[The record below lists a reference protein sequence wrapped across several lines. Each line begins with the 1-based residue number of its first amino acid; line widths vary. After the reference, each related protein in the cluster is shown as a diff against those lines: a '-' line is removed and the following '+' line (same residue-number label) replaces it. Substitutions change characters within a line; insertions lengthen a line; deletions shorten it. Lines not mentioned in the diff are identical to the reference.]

1 MEEASKPFWD
11 NFPKSLIPTRTNLA
25 RPCSSPD
32 TVTEGVKSSQIIP
45 VKKFAG
51 EELVSK
57 TARSYPLIVKS
68 SNSVVSG
75 ILRSLTD
82 IKYKDYKNVVPLSSV
97 SPSEEKMKIPVLKE
111 NAVMIHNEKV
121 YLLAIHDITTKAS
134 DTLLSRQCVAKQ
146 NIKCLPTLATHQDE
160 ISKVTH
166 FFSHRMTTMS
176 QPKQCCPL
184 SGKGQ
189 QALLN
194 KTDFQSEDD
203 LQPRNWKEVRKEEDN
218 KLRKEFGILK
228 DVRVH
233 LTRIR
238 TSELTKDSDKAS
250 TFKWKFLSKAAF
262 PSKED
267 LQKTRGKEAC
277 QEEDNEL
284 KKVFGIIE
292 DGKNLFREDSNLI

>member
-160 ISKVTH
+160 ISK
-166 FFSHRMTTMS
+166 
-176 QPKQCCPL
+176 
-184 SGKGQ
+184 
-189 QALLN
+189 LLN